1 MPDTPPPTD
10 KRGPKRS
17 SAPRSAR
24 RGRRAPFIRLL
35 AYYLILIGAAIG
47 LIYLFPAVRHAVVA
61 PLGAGELPILGQG
74 EALFR
79 GEVPVAP
86 RTAVASTTA
95 YTAARIVT
103 TTLAILGALSLVLP
117 VAWVYTYTKRL
128 RYDRSLVQSVIILPI
143 VVAGILIVVKNSLAL
158 AFSLAG
164 IVAAVRFR
172 NTLKDPKDAVYI
184 FLAIGIGLASG
195 VQALDVAM
203 VISLSFNLVVLVL
216 WRYDVGAI
224 YSPGGGRGM
233 LAVGDPRLLTS
244 QTAQRRR
251 AVRQRIL
258 PEHAGGIEAGGI
270 LLVHAD
276 DPDAARHA
284 VDVSLTGMAK
294 EWKVVESEGGDETL
308 AYVLRL
314 KKKSSPVE
322 LLGELDDLWGAHV
335 AAAEYIPFRYKKKKG
350 DDD

>member
-10 KRGPKRS
+10 KRAPKRTS
-17 SAPRSAR
+17 PPR
-24 RGRRAPFIRLL
+24 RGPRAKRAPFLRLIV
-35 AYYLILIGAAIG
+35 YYLLLVGLAIG

-61 PLGAGELPILGQG
+61 PLGAGELPILDQG
-74 EALFR
+74 EAVFR

-86 RTAVASTTA
+86 TRGVESTTA
-95 YTAARIVT
+95 YTAARVVT
-103 TTLAILGALSLVLP
+103 TSLAILGALSLVLP

-203 VISLSFNLVVLVL
+203 VISLAFNLTVLVL

-258 PEHAGGIEAGGI
+258 PKHAGEIEAGGI
-270 LLVHAD
+270 LLVHAAD
-276 DPDAARHA
+276 SDAARHA
-284 VDVSLTGMAK
+284 VDVSLTQMAK
-294 EWKVVESEGGDETL
+294 EWKVVESDEGEETL
-308 AYVLRL
+308 AFVVKL

-322 LLGELDDLWGAHV
+322 LLGELDDVWGAHV
-335 AAAEYIPFRYKKKKG
+335 AAAEYIPFRFKKKKG
-350 DDD
+350 DEE